1 MQPVVG
7 TTNTQRLRDIA
18 KASDITLTRPEWY
31 EIYRAAGNIL
41 P

>member
-7 TTNTQRLRDIA
+7 TTNPERLKNIC
-18 KASDITLTRPEWY
+18 KASDVPLTRPEWY
-31 EIYRAAGNIL
+31 EIYRAAGKQL